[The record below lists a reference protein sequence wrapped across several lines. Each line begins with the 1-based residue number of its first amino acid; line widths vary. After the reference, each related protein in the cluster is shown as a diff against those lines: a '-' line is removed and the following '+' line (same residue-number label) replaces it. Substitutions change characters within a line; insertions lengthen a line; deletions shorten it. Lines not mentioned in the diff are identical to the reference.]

1 MLRDDPAH
9 PLGTILQRGRDVAG
23 PDLSGSPAG
32 VFNDDDW
39 RVRHTT
45 LSCLRGRVA
54 AMLAR
59 FMVWPTMLGLEKSY
73 RLDATKKI
81 STASNIDAKR
91 RKTPLDGRFASSQ
104 TPASLASLAN
114 AKAAGHC
121 DAPNS

>member
-1 MLRDDPAH
+1 MIRDDPAH
-9 PLGTILQRGRDVAG
+9 PLGPILQGGGDVAG

-45 LSCLRGRVA
+45 LSRLRGRVA

-59 FMVWPTMLGLEKSY
+59 FADWLTMLGLEKSY

-81 STASNIDAKR
+81 STAWNIDAKR
-91 RKTPLDGRFASSQ
+91 RKTRLSGRFASNQ
-104 TPASLASLAN
+104 TPAGPASIAN
-114 AKAAGHC
+114 AEAAGQC